1 MLIMGVCN
9 PTGEADTY
17 NGLYMT
23 ATELSDI
30 VRDNKMRNLPVKTE
44 HAGSEVGHVVTSFL
58 DASGNLNCVMQLG
71 ASSIAAALAQG
82 FVRDGLALDL
92 SLGYTLDDFRLL
104 VPLSVDFDETAK
116 VQRFPRP
123 EPVPHMLGLLRSV
136 VDGLAHVDKCLDI
149 FIRAVQV
156 PLREHVVGTC
166 VLSQNVL

>member
-23 ATELSDI
+23 ATELSEI

-58 DASGNLNCVMQLG
+58 DASGNLNCVMQLS
-71 ASSIAAALAQG
+71 ASSIPASLAQG

-92 SLGYTLDDFRLL
+92 SLGYTVDIQNTDSKLQAKEKKIVEVSLVRKGARRGCHITAYQEDGKQVVFRQNDAWAAFD
-104 VPLSVDFDETAK
+104 LS
-116 VQRFPRP
+116 
-123 EPVPHMLGLLRSV
+123 
-136 VDGLAHVDKCLDI
+136 
-149 FIRAVQV
+149 
-156 PLREHVVGTC
+156 
-166 VLSQNVL
+166 

>member
-23 ATELSDI
+23 ATELSEI

-58 DASGNLNCVMQLG
+58 DASGNLNCVMQFG

-92 SLGYTLDDFRLL
+92 SLGYTVDIQKTESKLHAKEKKIVEVSLVRKGARRGCHITAYQEEGQQVVFRKNDAWAAFD
-104 VPLSVDFDETAK
+104 LS
-116 VQRFPRP
+116 
-123 EPVPHMLGLLRSV
+123 
-136 VDGLAHVDKCLDI
+136 
-149 FIRAVQV
+149 
-156 PLREHVVGTC
+156 
-166 VLSQNVL
+166 